1 MSQRQ
6 PSCRALSLSVLVALG
21 VGFSGASQA
30 QAAPNFPV
38 TAQQKSTAQQ
48 VAQAGVAQAA
58 DQAASRPQDLTRAEV
73 VADFN
78 LWHRAGLDQFMN
90 TPGFDFN
97 SAEYH
102 QALAVYQSLRSGP
115 AYAEELAKVR
125 AAAGS
130 AR

>member
-1 MSQRQ
+1 MTSAASFR
-6 PSCRALSLSVLVALG
+6 SALLSLALVAG
-21 VGFSGASQA
+21 
-30 QAAPNFPV
+30 
-38 TAQQKSTAQQ
+38 

-58 DQAASRPQDLTRAEV
+58 EQAANRPQALTRAEV

-125 AAAGS
+125 AASS

>member
-48 VAQAGVAQAA
+48 VAQAGVALRRQIG
-58 DQAASRPQDLTRAEV
+58 QQDAPLR
-73 VADFN
+73 VAD
-78 LWHRAGLDQFMN
+78 
-90 TPGFDFN
+90 
-97 SAEYH
+97 
-102 QALAVYQSLRSGP
+102 
-115 AYAEELAKVR
+115 KV
-125 AAAGS
+125 G
-130 AR
+130 

>member
-1 MSQRQ
+1 MKTASTLR
-6 PSCRALSLSVLVALG
+6 SALLSLALVAGL
-21 VGFSGASQA
+21 
-30 QAAPNFPV
+30 
-38 TAQQKSTAQQ
+38 
-48 VAQAGVAQAA
+48 AQAA

-125 AAAGS
+125 ATAGS